1 MKDIAGSVY
10 VSPYYFHRLYYL
22 IAHETIGDYIR
33 KRRLT
38 LATSEIV
45 KTDTKIIDIALNY
58 AYSSHEAFTRAFT
71 AYFGVS
77 PYEFRKTRKINS
89 LLFKEPLRDV
99 CLEHMQTGISIEPNI
114 VTVDSIRVV
123 GIKGKTSLSNNTIP
137 ELWNTFIPRIN
148 QIKSRNKN
156 KASYGICLYN
166 HDMELRYIT
175 DDLQYEMLTAVEVDS
190 FDNVPKKMIAHT
202 IPSQQYAVFTHKG
215 HISKLRFTYSYIYF
229 NWVEKSKYKM
239 SEGDDFEHY
248 DERFNLSNQSS
259 SEIDIYIPIVEK
271 Q

>member
-89 LLFKEPLRDV
+89 LLFKGPLRDA
-99 CLEHMQTGISIEPNI
+99 CLEHMQAGISIEPKIVAVILMIITGWKAIKAKYSNI
-114 VTVDSIRVV
+114 DS
-123 GIKGKTSLSNNTIP
+123 
-137 ELWNTFIPRIN
+137 
-148 QIKSRNKN
+148 
-156 KASYGICLYN
+156 
-166 HDMELRYIT
+166 
-175 DDLQYEMLTAVEVDS
+175 
-190 FDNVPKKMIAHT
+190 PK
-202 IPSQQYAVFTHKG
+202 
-215 HISKLRFTYSYIYF
+215 
-229 NWVEKSKYKM
+229 
-239 SEGDDFEHY
+239 
-248 DERFNLSNQSS
+248 
-259 SEIDIYIPIVEK
+259 
-271 Q
+271 